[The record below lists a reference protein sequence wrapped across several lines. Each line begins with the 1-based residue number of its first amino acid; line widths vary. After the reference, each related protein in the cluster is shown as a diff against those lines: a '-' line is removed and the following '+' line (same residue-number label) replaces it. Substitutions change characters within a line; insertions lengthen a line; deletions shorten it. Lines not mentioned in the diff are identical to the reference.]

1 MIFTWLRN
9 RRRKKILS
17 SPMPGHWE
25 AILDQNVRQL
35 SRLNS
40 QQRALLFQRVQIFVR
55 EKYWE
60 GCNGFQITEEVK
72 LTIAGQACLI
82 TLGFAR
88 DCFDHLKT
96 ILVYPDTYAAT
107 DNFQNSIGVLTE
119 GTSFRL
125 GESWGKGP
133 IVLSWSS
140 IYEGGQIPDDGRNV
154 VVHEFAHYYDA
165 SEGQFN
171 GTPPLH
177 NNEEYQR
184 WEEVMTAEFQELRDQ
199 LAQGEETFID
209 PYGSTNPAEF
219 FAVCSEHFFEQGSQM
234 REYSLD
240 LYETLKLFYQQDPAQ
255 AVV

>member
-9 RRRKKILS
+9 RRRKKILAT
-17 SPMPGHWE
+17 PMPEHWA
-25 AILDQNVRQL
+25 AILEHNVAQL
-35 SRLNS
+35 SRLTT
-40 QQRALLFQRVQIFVR
+40 QQRSLLYQRVQIFVK

-60 GCNGFQITEEVK
+60 GCNGFEITEEVK

-82 TLGFAR
+82 TLGFAN
-88 DCFDHLKT
+88 DCFDQLKT

-107 DNFQNSIGVLTE
+107 ENFQNSIGVLTE

-133 IVLSWSS
+133 IILAWSS

-177 NNEEYQR
+177 SEEEYQR
-184 WEEVMTAEFQELRDQ
+184 WEKVMTAEYQKLCHQVEHG
-199 LAQGEETFID
+199 AATFID

-219 FAVCSEHFFEQGSQM
+219 FAVCSEHFFEQGVQM
-234 REYSLD
+234 REYSVD
-240 LYETLKLFYQQDPAQ
+240 LYETLKMFYQQDPAK
-255 AVV
+255 AV

>member
-9 RRRKKILS
+9 RRRKKILAT
-17 SPMPGHWE
+17 PMPEHWA
-25 AILDQNVRQL
+25 AILEHNVAQL
-35 SRLNS
+35 SRLTT
-40 QQRALLFQRVQIFVR
+40 QQRSLLYQRVQIFVK

-60 GCNGFQITEEVK
+60 GCNGFEITEEVK

-82 TLGFAR
+82 TLGFAK

-133 IVLSWSS
+133 IILAWSS

-171 GTPPLH
+171 GTPPLR
-177 NNEEYQR
+177 NDEEYQR
-184 WEEVMTAEFQELRDQ
+184 WEKVMTAEYQKLCHQVEHG
-199 LAQGEETFID
+199 AATFID

-219 FAVCSEHFFEQGSQM
+219 FAVCSEHFFEQGAQM
-234 REYSLD
+234 RKYSID
-240 LYETLKLFYQQDPAQ
+240 LYETLKMFYQQDPAQ
-255 AVV
+255 AV

>member
-1 MIFTWLRN
+1 MIFSWLRN

-25 AILDQNVRQL
+25 GILDQNVRQL
-35 SRLNS
+35 SRLTL
-40 QQRALLFQRVQIFVR
+40 QQRALLFQRVQIFVQ

-60 GCNGFQITEEVK
+60 GCNGFEITEEVK
-72 LTIAGQACLI
+72 LTIAGQACLM
-82 TLGFAR
+82 TLGFAK
-88 DCFDHLKT
+88 DCFDQLKT

-107 DNFQNSIGVLTE
+107 ENFQNSIGVLTE

-133 IVLSWSS
+133 IILSWSS

-165 SEGQFN
+165 VEGQFS

-177 NNEEYQR
+177 SNQEYQR
-184 WEEVMTAEFQELRDQ
+184 WEDVMTAEFQELRGQ
-199 LAQGEETFID
+199 LSRGEATFID
-209 PYGSTNPAEF
+209 AYGSTNPAEF
-219 FAVCSEHFFEQGSQM
+219 FAVCSEHFFEQGRQM
-234 REYSLD
+234 REYSSD
-240 LYETLKLFYQQDPAQ
+240 LYETLKMFYQQDPAQ
-255 AVV
+255 AE

>member
-9 RRRKKILS
+9 RRRKKILA
-17 SPMPGHWE
+17 SPMPAHWKT
-25 AILDQNVRQL
+25 ILEQNVVQL
-35 SRLNS
+35 SRLS
-40 QQRALLFQRVQIFVR
+40 TQQKSLLFQRVQIFVN

-60 GCNGFQITEEVK
+60 GCNGFEVTEEVK

-88 DCFDHLKT
+88 DCFDQLKT

-133 IVLSWSS
+133 IILAWSS

-171 GTPPLH
+171 GTPPLRS
-177 NNEEYQR
+177 NEEYRR
-184 WEEVMTAEFQELRDQ
+184 WEEVMTAEYEKLCDQ
-199 LAQGEETFID
+199 VEHGAATFID

-219 FAVCSEHFFEQGSQM
+219 FAVSSEHFFEQGAQM
-234 REYSLD
+234 REYSSD
-240 LYETLKLFYQQDPAQ
+240 LYETLKMFYQQDPAQ
-255 AVV
+255 VV